1 MDIKRNGSRPSTKAP
16 EAYFSGAVRVEPVF
30 QVGDPVRFNGGS
42 VTFEPGARTAW
53 AHESTWPDP
62 DHHGR
67 SWLGANRRRTDRR
80 SPAGRCGVVPARREA
95 LARRNANHRHD
106 AHRGAGISQR

>member
-53 AHESTWPDP
+53 HTHPLGQTLIITA
-62 DHHGR
+62 GL
-67 SWLGANRRRTDRR
+67 WLGAEQKADR
-80 SPAGRCGVVPARREA
+80 SKKSGRAMWCGSRPARSTGTA
-95 LARRNANHRHD
+95 
-106 AHRGAGISQR
+106 QRQPPP